1 MTPCDLSG
9 HPVVVVGGGG
19 SDNLH
24 GVSEAGLLVER
35 VDLSYVT
42 MYL

>member
-9 HPVVVVGGGG
+9 HPAVVVKGGGG

-24 GVSEAGLLVER
+24 GVSEAGLEWLNA
-35 VDLSYVT
+35 LT
-42 MYL
+42 